1 MKNILEEFRMER
13 QYDFM
18 KKYKITK
25 VKYEVVMKRIYED
38 EKLISGFT
46 ENFKLRESNIKR
58 KVILSCH
65 FKF

>member
-25 VKYEVVMKRIYED
+25 VKYEVVMRRIYED
-38 EKLISGFT
+38 EKLTKHEKIERFLNIVKESIS
-46 ENFKLRESNIKR
+46 LV
-58 KVILSCH
+58 VI
-65 FKF
+65 F

>member
-25 VKYEVVMKRIYED
+25 VQYEVVMKRIYED
-38 EKLISGFT
+38 EKLTKHEKIERFL
-46 ENFKLRESNIKR
+46 NIIKESSKMEI
-58 KVILSCH
+58 I
-65 FKF
+65 

>member
-25 VKYEVVMKRIYED
+25 VKYEVVMRIIYED
-38 EKLISGFT
+38 EKLTKHEKIERFL
-46 ENFKLRESNIKR
+46 NIVKESSKMEI
-58 KVILSCH
+58 I
-65 FKF
+65 

>member
-18 KKYKITK
+18 KKYKIKK

-38 EKLISGFT
+38 EKLTKPEKIERFL
-46 ENFKLRESNIKR
+46 NIVKESSKMEI
-58 KVILSCH
+58 I
-65 FKF
+65 

>member
-25 VKYEVVMKRIYED
+25 VKYEVVMRRIYED
-38 EKLISGFT
+38 EKLTKHEKIERF
-46 ENFKLRESNIKR
+46 LNI
-58 KVILSCH
+58 V
-65 FKF
+65 

>member
-38 EKLISGFT
+38 EKLTKHEKIQRF
-46 ENFKLRESNIKR
+46 LNIIKECS
-58 KVILSCH
+58 KINIEIL
-65 FKF
+65 